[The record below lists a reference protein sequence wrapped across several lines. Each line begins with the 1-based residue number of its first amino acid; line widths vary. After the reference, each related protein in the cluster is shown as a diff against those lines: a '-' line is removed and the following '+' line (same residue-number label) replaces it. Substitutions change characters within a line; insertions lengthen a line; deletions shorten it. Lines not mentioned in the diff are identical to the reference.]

1 MCNLI
6 KRKIKEQR
14 EGPTSACVG
23 PGLSVTSRN
32 RVPACDDAG
41 ARFLPTRTENCAEP
55 GGAEGGEGPLSP
67 ARRKQRRGVGGA

>member
-1 MCNLI
+1 MCNLM

-32 RVPACDDAG
+32 LGSSLWRCWDEVPPAK
-41 ARFLPTRTENCAEP
+41 TENCAEP
-55 GGAEGGEGPLSP
+55 GGAEGGEEPLS
-67 ARRKQRRGVGGA
+67 